1 MLYKL
6 LNNFIGIIET
16 REPVLIGN
24 NFSVQF
30 DGAPAG
36 STAIFER
43 FDGESVYRELV
54 NGCCEIQSE
63 WLIGEI
69 KIVVAILDGT
79 MRQRW
84 FCEGVKAVPQLNS
97 QVLIYPYDI
106 DFQGKIAGLQE
117 ENAKLQD
124 EVKKHAEKILELET
138 KLIKLLEGYDII

>member
-1 MLYKL
+1 MRYIL
-6 LNNFIGIIET
+6 LSNYVGIIKT
-16 REPVLIGN
+16 REPVLIDKI
-24 NFSVQF
+24 FSVEF
-30 DGAPAG
+30 DGAPEG

-43 FDGESVYRELV
+43 SDGESVYRELV

-63 WLIGEI
+63 WLVGEI

-84 FCEGVKAVPQLNS
+84 FCEGVKAVPQLNR

-106 DFQGKIAGLQE
+106 DFQGKIARLQE